1 MSKKIESLKQQYPEL
16 GLSWM
21 DILVRMDKTKT
32 KKYLPLICK
41 LISKKFD
48 SHHFENISHV
58 LESRM
63 IDIKDSGLS
72 HSQLTVMALSLIH
85 YDEEMFKIIASFQ
98 EYMERGLIENK
109 DIQTYNTEEELNIA
123 VSTAIIK
130 MSSKE
135 LEKQIV
141 KVHEDEK
148 WLILK
153 PLTFSASAKYGAGT
167 KWCTTSTN
175 SKQHFVRYWKKGQL
189 IYIINK
195 QNGIKYGMFHSLDPH
210 DRELSFW
217 NAADSRIDF
226 LELEIDDYLLP
237 IIKQITKF
245 TKTNKELCDKKTIDA
260 VYDECSPRSKTEML
274 MNEMVAETA
283 RDMMEP
289 IQQPLPE
296 PIADPVLD
304 RITFTPG
311 AYTPEWVPLITNT
324 DGTEVITDP
333 IVGIHVN
340 HIPGIDIPVVS
351 HLNNES
357 VEEIRQIIQRRLQE
371 DIHTRLG
378 EITGLNLGFN
388 REERAE

>member
-16 GLSWM
+16 GLSWI

-72 HSQLTVMALSLIH
+72 RSQLTVMALSLIH
-85 YDEEMFKIIASFQ
+85 YDDEMFKNIASFQ

-109 DIQTYNTEEELNIA
+109 DIQTYNTEEELNVA

-217 NAADSRIDF
+217 NAADNRVDF

-237 IIKQITKF
+237 IIKQMTKF

-260 VYDECSPRSKTEML
+260 VYDECDPRSKTQML
-274 MNEMVAETA
+274 MDEMVAETA
-283 RDMMEP
+283 RDMMVPPP

-296 PIADPVLD
+296 PIADSVLD

-311 AYTPEWVPLITNT
+311 EYTPEWVPLIT
-324 DGTEVITDP
+324 V
-333 IVGIHVN
+333 
-340 HIPGIDIPVVS
+340 
-351 HLNNES
+351 
-357 VEEIRQIIQRRLQE
+357 QQRLQE